1 MDKVLICTTGQDI
14 RDLRDRMGMKQAD
27 FWKRILVTQS
37 GGSRYET
44 GRTIPK
50 QVLLLIH
57 LAYGETKGAERLLKE
72 LRNGKSV
79 ETLQNISGK
88 PRIRRAKPSAS
99 LHMGAA

>member
-1 MDKVLICTTGQDI
+1 MERVLICTTGQDI
-14 RDLRDRMGMKQAD
+14 RDLRDRMGMKQSD

-57 LAYGETKGAERLLKE
+57 LAYAETKGAERLLKE

-79 ETLQNISGK
+79 ETLRNIQIK
-88 PRIRRAKPSAS
+88 PRIRRPSQPAS

>member
-14 RDLRDRMGMKQAD
+14 RDLRDRMGMKQAK
-27 FWKRILVTQS
+27 FWKRISVTQS

-57 LAYGETKGAERLLKE
+57 LAYGKTKEAERLLKE
-72 LRNGKSV
+72 LRNGKSE
-79 ETLQNISGK
+79 ETLKSIQTK
-88 PRIRRAKPSAS
+88 PRIRRSNQPDSV
-99 LHMGAA
+99 HMGAS